1 MPPAEQMN
9 LDFFSETFWSIC
21 LSDCGCPPIALSC
34 SQFITNWIYI
44 RRQGGAHDFINPFL
58 EVLKEE
64 FIGKSHRGDL
74 GFSMR
79 KDFVTIQLKGP
90 PAFSI
95 IKVLAGVVDE
105 L

>member
-1 MPPAEQMN
+1 M
-9 LDFFSETFWSIC
+9 
-21 LSDCGCPPIALSC
+21 
-34 SQFITNWIYI
+34 
-44 RRQGGAHDFINPFL
+44 
-58 EVLKEE
+58 LKKE

-90 PAFSI
+90 PSFSMM
-95 IKVLAGVVDE
+95 KVLAGVVDE